1 MLRHVISQKEFHMWL
16 RYFANKDPDET
27 EIQLA
32 NLTLMVAQG
41 LGSKKAKFEDF
52 LINKPTKK
60 EATKAKTP
68 DGILSQN
75 EVMSVFAG
83 IAIPLDG

>member
-1 MLRHVISQKEFHMWL
+1 MHKE
-16 RYFANKDPDET
+16 PDET

-41 LGSKKAKFEDF
+41 LGSKNSKFEDF
-52 LINKPTKK
+52 LVNKPKK
-60 EATKAKTP
+60 KPSKKTEVTTP
-68 DGILSQN
+68 DGVLSQN

-83 IAIPLDG
+83 IATPMDG